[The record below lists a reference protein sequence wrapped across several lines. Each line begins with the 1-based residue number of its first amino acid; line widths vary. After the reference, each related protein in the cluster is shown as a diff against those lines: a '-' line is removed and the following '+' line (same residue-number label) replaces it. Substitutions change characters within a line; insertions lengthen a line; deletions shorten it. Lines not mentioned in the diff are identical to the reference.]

1 MTHATATAL
10 EFSPFDCRHLSGRSS
25 PRTVGAA
32 IVVASLMLAG
42 ACTLDYIRSRDSG
55 PSEVMNAIGSGAAA
69 SRVAESSAAAPR
81 IARDAAP
88 GVERA
93 APTVGEIADA
103 PRNEA
108 ASAGPKTY
116 AALLDPDY
124 SLGPAPAAL
133 AQSEPLGAGFEP
145 SQAPPLVADAAP
157 TIIPPAP
164 AASSLAADAAPEIV
178 PPAPAASSLVQSIPA
193 SASPMAPLPPS
204 PAVLPPIEQPAPAPA
219 IAALAQSVPL
229 PAPRPSELHPPA
241 GPSPFRTA
249 SRRFAQ
255 RNIGGAPTATS
266 ADNRNFF
273 EKLFGMPRPSGPL
286 LAYAAPDDGEL
297 RPAPGLAIGSQ
308 SYDQWTAVYDI
319 AAHTVYMPDGTKL
332 EAHSGLGNRLDDPR
346 YVSER
351 MRGPTPPHVYDL
363 QPREQLFHG
372 VQALR
377 LNPVGGGGVFGR
389 TGLLAHTY
397 MLGPNGDSNGCVSF
411 RRYDAF
417 LQAFMHGEVRRLAVV
432 ARR

>member
-1 MTHATATAL
+1 
-10 EFSPFDCRHLSGRSS
+10 
-25 PRTVGAA
+25 
-32 IVVASLMLAG
+32 MLAG

-55 PSEVMNAIGSGAAA
+55 PSGVVNAIGSGAAA
-69 SRVAESSAAAPR
+69 SRVAESSAAAPQV
-81 IARDAAP
+81 ARDAAP
-88 GVERA
+88 GVEQP

-108 ASAGPKTY
+108 ATAGPRID

-124 SLGPAPAAL
+124 SLGPAPASL
-133 AQSEPLGAGFEP
+133 AQSEPLGAEFEP
-145 SQAPPLVADAAP
+145 SQAPPL
-157 TIIPPAP
+157 
-164 AASSLAADAAPEIV
+164 AADAAPAIVPPASAVSSLTADAAPAIV
-178 PPAPAASSLVQSIPA
+178 PPAPALSPLVQRDLTPA
-193 SASPMAPLPPS
+193 PAMPPLPPS
-204 PAVLPPIEQPAPAPA
+204 PPVLPPLEAPAPAPT
-219 IAALAQSVPL
+219 IPALAQSVPL
-229 PAPRPSELHPPA
+229 PTPRPSELHPPA
-241 GPSPFRTA
+241 GPSPFRA
-249 SRRFAQ
+249 AGRRFAQ
-255 RNIGGAPTATS
+255 RNIGAAPAVAP

-273 EKLFGMPRPSGPL
+273 ERLFGMPRPSGAL

-297 RPAPGLAIGSQ
+297 RPAPGLAIPSS
-308 SYDQWTAVYDI
+308 SYDRWTAVYDI
-319 AAHTVYMPDGTKL
+319 AAHTVYMPDGTTL

-346 YVSER
+346 YVTER

-417 LQAFMHGEVRRLAVV
+417 LQAFMRGEVRRLAVV
-432 ARR
+432 ARL